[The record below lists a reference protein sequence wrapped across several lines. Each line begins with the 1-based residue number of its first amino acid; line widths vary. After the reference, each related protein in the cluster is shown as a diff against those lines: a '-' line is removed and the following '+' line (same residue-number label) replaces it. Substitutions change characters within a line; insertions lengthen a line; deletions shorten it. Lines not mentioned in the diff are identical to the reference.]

1 MNKLTKIG
9 ASALCGS
16 LAAIASAQ
24 AGAMSIAGGA
34 TATYSSVEGSV
45 TGNPIGMNTGI
56 TFTGSGELDNGT
68 SFTLTITQADQVAFS
83 AANLSM
89 TTPSWGTFKIN
100 TSSGGGGIDR
110 YDDKMPAAYEE
121 TNGTAVGTGLQT
133 VYGVGGKNHIEW
145 TAPADMLGE
154 GLSLH
159 VAYAMTAGAGQVN
172 DKAAGGDSTGQ
183 GRGYDIALSHTG
195 IADGA
200 EIFIG
205 YSDIEQDA
213 DAAIAAGKTGNRSAY
228 VYGFTYAVGS
238 VTLGYQYSRD
248 NLQLAGSSVTSYY
261 ENNAYGVSFAVND
274 DLSLSYGAHESER
287 NLTNGTNVDNDAYSL
302 QLAYS
307 MGGASIKVAETH
319 VDNANYQT
327 GAANDIDGTTIA
339 LTLAF

>member
-16 LAAIASAQ
+16 LAFAASAH
-24 AGAMSIAGGA
+24 AGAMSVSGGA
-34 TATYSSVEGSV
+34 TATYSSVGGNV
-45 TGNPIGMNTGI
+45 TGNPIGMNSGL

-68 SFTLTITQADQVAFS
+68 TFSLTLTDADQSAFS
-83 AANLSM
+83 GGNINIV
-89 TTPSWGTFKIN
+89 TPSMGAFKIN
-100 TSSGGGGIDR
+100 SSGGSGIDR
-110 YDDKMPAAYEE
+110 YDDKMPSAWEE

-133 VYGVGGKNHIEW
+133 VAGVGGKQNIEW
-145 TAPADMLGE
+145 TAPDGLLGD

-159 VAYAMTAGAGQVN
+159 IAYAMAAGQGISN
-172 DKAAGGDSTGQ
+172 DKASSGDTAGVGH
-183 GRGYDIALSHTG
+183 GYDIAVSHSG
-195 IADGA
+195 VVDGA
-200 EIFIG
+200 EVFLG
-205 YSDIEQDA
+205 YSNIEQA
-213 DAAIAAGKTGNRSAY
+213 KTVVDAAGVTGDRSQY

-238 VTLGYQYSRD
+238 FTLGYQYSRD
-248 NLQLAGSSVTSYY
+248 NLQSAGASAVSFY

-274 DLSLSYGAHESER
+274 DLSLSYGVHESEA
-287 NLTNGTNVDNDAYSL
+287 NKTNSTNVDNDAYSL

-307 MGGASIKVAETH
+307 MGGASLKIAETH

>member
-16 LAAIASAQ
+16 LAFAASAH
-24 AGAMSIAGGA
+24 AGSMNVSGGA

-45 TGNPIGMNTGI
+45 TGNPIGMNSGL

-68 SFTLTITQADQVAFS
+68 TFKLTLTDADQSAFS
-83 AANLSM
+83 GGNINIV
-89 TTPSWGTFKIN
+89 TPSFGAFKIN
-100 TSSGGGGIDR
+100 GSSGGGGIDR
-110 YDDKMPAAYEE
+110 YDDKMPSAWEE

-133 VYGVGGKNHIEW
+133 VAGAGGKNSIEW
-145 TAPADMLGE
+145 TAPDGLLGD
-154 GLSLH
+154 GLNLH
-159 VAYAMTAGAGQVN
+159 VAYAMAAGQGHVN
-172 DKAAGGDSTGQ
+172 DKASSGDTSGV
-183 GRGYDIALSHTG
+183 GRGYDIALSHSG
-195 IADGA
+195 VMDGA

-205 YSDIEQDA
+205 YSNIEQAKTITA
-213 DAAIAAGKTGNRSAY
+213 DTGVTGDRSQY
-228 VYGFTYAVGS
+228 VYGLTYAVGS
-238 VTLGYQYSRD
+238 FTLGYQYSRD
-248 NLQLAGSSVTSYY
+248 NLQSAGPSAVSFY
-261 ENNAYGVSFAVND
+261 ENNAYAVSFQVND
-274 DLSLSYGAHESER
+274 DLSLSYGVHESEA
-287 NLTNGTNVDNDAYSL
+287 NKTNSTNIDNDAYSL